1 MISEENDQGQ
11 VLTTVWIQIDAF
23 HPSCNYSKAQESNFQ
38 ITISF
43 KEGTETPT
51 TTPTPTN
58 PTPKTPTNPTT
69 PTLENE
75 THIPK
80 PRGGAVTTLTARPI
94 KTSTSEGSTGT
105 TIDAGQPSQVCEN
118 PADTLKEL
126 SKTAFQGETISLKR
140 WREYE
145 IRVTIKDLTTDKE
158 LFKTFRHN
166 TYRWVCPGNCH
177 KTISQKEFC
186 DGTPHCPGGADE
198 SKKNCE
204 VSKMPQKTAYAFYGY
219 MMFIITIYWMFL
231 GFERDEQ
238 VEPTE
243 ETNPVVRD
251 FQKEE
256 YKQSHST
263 ENFSKPN
270 EVRER
275 LFNKLFDVNDDQA
288 TDICQQVRDVETEV
302 HPNSME
308 AYNCILKNYSGDHP
322 LTARL
327 VDPSGGIT
335 LKAKKYI
342 NTKMESNTRWFSLN
356 ISITFIFLILLHF
369 DYIKDIGDTIIPRFF
384 TLLLNFDI

>member
-1 MISEENDQGQ
+1 
-11 VLTTVWIQIDAF
+11 
-23 HPSCNYSKAQESNFQ
+23 
-38 ITISF
+38 
-43 KEGTETPT
+43 
-51 TTPTPTN
+51 
-58 PTPKTPTNPTT
+58 
-69 PTLENE
+69 
-75 THIPK
+75 
-80 PRGGAVTTLTARPI
+80 
-94 KTSTSEGSTGT
+94 
-105 TIDAGQPSQVCEN
+105 
-118 PADTLKEL
+118 
-126 SKTAFQGETISLKR
+126 
-140 WREYE
+140 
-145 IRVTIKDLTTDKE
+145 
-158 LFKTFRHN
+158 
-166 TYRWVCPGNCH
+166 
-177 KTISQKEFC
+177 
-186 DGTPHCPGGADE
+186 
-198 SKKNCE
+198 
-204 VSKMPQKTAYAFYGY
+204 MPQKTAYAFYGY

-243 ETNPVVRD
+243 ETNPEVRD

-256 YKQSHST
+256 YKQFHST

-270 EVRER
+270 EVKER

-288 TDICQQVRDVETEV
+288 RDICQQVRDVETKV

-369 DYIKDIGDTIIPRFF
+369 DYIKDIGETNRPVFF
-384 TLLLNFDI
+384 ILLSNFNI